1 MKKITQNEKKDVFE
15 IAYAV
20 SLITQIGVVVSAITI
35 SFIYSGYYL
44 DKQFDKSPTFVIL
57 GALLA
62 FIFSMY
68 GVYRL
73 VLPISKKKE
82 KKENVK

>member
-1 MKKITQNEKKDVFE
+1 MKKITQNEKKDAFE
-15 IAYAV
+15 IAYAI

-44 DKQFDKSPTFVIL
+44 DKQLDKSPIFVIL

-62 FIFSMY
+62 FVFSMY

-73 VLPISKKKE
+73 VLPISNKKE
-82 KKENVK
+82 KKEDAR

>member
-1 MKKITQNEKKDVFE
+1 MKKNTNNGEKDAFE
-15 IAYAV
+15 IAYAI
-20 SLITQIGVVVSAITI
+20 SLITQIGVVVSVITI

-44 DKQFDKSPTFVIL
+44 DKQLDKSPIFVIL
-57 GALLA
+57 GALFA

-73 VLPISKKKE
+73 VLPISKKK
-82 KKENVK
+82 K

>member
-1 MKKITQNEKKDVFE
+1 MKGKSDNKKDLFE
-15 IAYAV
+15 IAYAM
-20 SLITQIGVVVSAITI
+20 SLITQIGIVVSVITV

-44 DKQFDKSPTFVIL
+44 DKQLDRSPVFVIF

-68 GVYRL
+68 SVYRL
-73 VLPISKKKE
+73 VLPISKK
-82 KKENVK
+82 ENKNK

>member
-1 MKKITQNEKKDVFE
+1 MKKNINDEKKDAFE
-15 IAYAV
+15 IAYAI
-20 SLITQIGVVVSAITI
+20 SLITQIGVVVSVITI

-44 DKQFDKSPTFVIL
+44 DKQFDKSPMFVIL
-57 GALLA
+57 GALFA

-73 VLPISKKKE
+73 VLPIANRKE
-82 KKENVK
+82 KKEGF

>member
-1 MKKITQNEKKDVFE
+1 MKKIVQNEKRDIFE
-15 IAYAV
+15 ITYAI
-20 SLITQIGVVVSAITI
+20 SLITQIGVVVSVITI

-44 DKQFDKSPTFVIL
+44 DKQLDKSPIFVIF
-57 GALLA
+57 GALFA

-82 KKENVK
+82 KKEDAE

>member
-1 MKKITQNEKKDVFE
+1 MEKNINDEKKDAFE
-15 IAYAV
+15 IAYAI
-20 SLITQIGVVVSAITI
+20 SLITQIGVVVSVITI

-44 DKQFDKSPTFVIL
+44 DKQLDKSPIFVIL
-57 GALLA
+57 GALFA

-73 VLPISKKKE
+73 VLPIANRKE
-82 KKENVK
+82 KKEGF